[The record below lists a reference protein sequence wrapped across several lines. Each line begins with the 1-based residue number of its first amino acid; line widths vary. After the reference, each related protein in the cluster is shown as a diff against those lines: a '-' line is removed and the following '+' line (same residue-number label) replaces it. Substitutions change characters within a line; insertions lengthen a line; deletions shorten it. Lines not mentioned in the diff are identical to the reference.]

1 MPQHPFGHWS
11 LSKTFFP
18 VNHSGGAP
26 SSMLFWD
33 LDPSFGA
40 ACQALGLLGTGPG
53 RLVSTQRRGRP
64 GHTQLPASS
73 PHLLECL
80 AWAPP
85 RCPLTKHCLSGEG
98 WNFLFPLISRPQT
111 MCHLTGRARHRA
123 PCPMPVPWSLFL
135 AESCLSRTRRCL
147 PHSRL
152 AESEVDQS
160 RAGMCHLGSCSL
172 FLQSPVNTSQTA

>member
-1 MPQHPFGHWS
+1 MPQRPLGHWG
-11 LSKTFFP
+11 LSKTFLP

-33 LDPSFGA
+33 LDPRFGA

-64 GHTQLPASS
+64 GHTQLPAS
-73 PHLLECL
+73 PRRLLECL

-111 MCHLTGRARHRA
+111 VPPDWKGQAQSALPDA
-123 PCPMPVPWSLFL
+123 CPLVAVSCRELSLQD
-135 AESCLSRTRRCL
+135 A
-147 PHSRL
+147 
-152 AESEVDQS
+152 
-160 RAGMCHLGSCSL
+160 
-172 FLQSPVNTSQTA
+172 